1 MYDACEPRNIP
12 KDATM
17 VAGYIYGNCAWPASV
32 WASWAHVTCVR
43 IATVAFLDDGQVLD
57 VESGDA
63 SPTLAPGWCV
73 RARARGQDPTV
84 YCNESTWPTV
94 RAAFAAQHVAE
105 PHWWIAHYGVAP
117 VIPAGAIAL
126 QYRNSVA
133 PGFDV
138 SVVADYWPGVD
149 PAPKPITQGERETM
163 YLFIVPM
170 PVGVWCLYFG
180 HYFHITEPASETAFA
195 AVAVHAPQPI
205 TAAQHAVLL
214 ATYPNNATVAGGGPI
229 ASGGAL

>member
-1 MYDACEPRNIP
+1 MRTMYDACNPSNIP

-17 VAGYIYGNCAWPASV
+17 VAGYIYGNCKWPASV

-63 SPTLAPGWCV
+63 SPSLAPGWCV

-84 YCNESTWPTV
+84 YCNVSTWPSV
-94 RAAFAAQHVAE
+94 RAAIAAQHVVA
-105 PHWWIAHYGVAP
+105 PHWWLAHYGVAP
-117 VIPAGAIAL
+117 VIPAGAHAL

-138 SVVADYWPGVD
+138 SVVADYWPGID
-149 PAPKPITQGERETM
+149 P
-163 YLFIVPM
+163 V
-170 PVGVWCLYFG
+170 
-180 HYFHITEPASETAFA
+180 
-195 AVAVHAPQPI
+195 PQPI
-205 TAAQHAVLL
+205 PNTQGDKTMWMYQDAAGTIWMVNGGTRLSFQHIADVDRYLAQGVKLYTAAEFTPEWNAALL
-214 ATYPNNATVAGGGPI
+214 KYP
-229 ASGGAL
+229 AL